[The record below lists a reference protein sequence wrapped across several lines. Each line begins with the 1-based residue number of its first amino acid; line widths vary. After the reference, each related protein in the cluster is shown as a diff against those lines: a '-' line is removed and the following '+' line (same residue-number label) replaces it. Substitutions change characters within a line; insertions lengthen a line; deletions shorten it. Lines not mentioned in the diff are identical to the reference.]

1 MRDTLPKSHASP
13 TMTRK
18 PRCTWVPREPI
29 EATHDEDARRIEGG
43 ESALARRE
51 EVPDT
56 AKKDDDADD
65 DQDGG
70 ADRGRT
76 QVGNT
81 QRVLRAED
89 SKGM

>member
-1 MRDTLPKSHASP
+1 
-13 TMTRK
+13 MTRK